1 MTTLSSPALSA
12 AVAQTSAVDGSIK
25 PSVAF
30 PAPFS
35 TAEQA
40 DAARF
45 NLALANAAPLPEH
58 HLLSAANK
66 LAGDTEYLVQR
77 VTLDA
82 QALDDPARLLATQL
96 DMTER
101 VLALEFVAK
110 TAGAMT
116 QGVNKL
122 VHMQ

>member
-1 MTTLSSPALSA
+1 M
-12 AVAQTSAVDGSIK
+12 K
-25 PSVAF
+25 PSAAF
-30 PAPFS
+30 PAGFPA
-35 TAEQA
+35 TEQA

-58 HLLSAANK
+58 HLLSAASK
-66 LAGDTEYLVQR
+66 LAGDTEYLTQR
-77 VTLDA
+77 VTLDER
-82 QALDDPARLLATQL
+82 ALEDPARLLDTQL
-96 DMTER
+96 DITER

-110 TAGAMT
+110 AAGATT

>member
-1 MTTLSSPALSA
+1 MTTFSSPALSA
-12 AVAQTSAVDGSIK
+12 AVAQTSAVDASMK
-25 PSVAF
+25 PSSAF
-30 PAPFS
+30 PAAFS
-35 TAEQA
+35 TAEKA
-40 DAARF
+40 DAVRF

-66 LAGDTEYLVQR
+66 LAGDTEYLAQR
-77 VTLDA
+77 VMLDERS
-82 QALDDPARLLATQL
+82 LDDPARLLATQL

-110 TAGAMT
+110 AAGATT

>member
-1 MTTLSSPALSA
+1 MKPSA
-12 AVAQTSAVDGSIK
+12 A
-25 PSVAF
+25 F
-30 PAPFS
+30 PTPFS
-35 TAEQA
+35 SAEQA

-66 LAGDTEYLVQR
+66 LAGDTEYLAQR
-77 VTLDA
+77 VTLDER
-82 QALDDPARLLATQL
+82 ALNDPARLFEVQL

-110 TAGAMT
+110 AAGATT

>member
-1 MTTLSSPALSA
+1 M
-12 AVAQTSAVDGSIK
+12 K
-25 PSVAF
+25 PSSAF
-30 PAPFS
+30 S
-35 TAEQA
+35 SAEQT

-45 NLALANAAPLPEH
+45 NLAMANAAPLPEH

-66 LAGDTEYLVQR
+66 LAGDTAYLAQR
-77 VTLDA
+77 VTLDER
-82 QALDDPARLLATQL
+82 ALNDPARLLEVQL

-110 TAGAMT
+110 AAGATT